1 MFVVFY
7 AVEIVYICIL
17 MTCFT
22 SYCLCGTLLDP
33 WTVCIYARMCVI
45 VNKMV
50 CPQVQIQTMLLVT
63 ALIIT
68 NMALKYLGKN
78 DYQYASV

>member
-7 AVEIVYICIL
+7 AVEIVYICIF

-33 WTVCIYARMCVI
+33 WNVCIYAHMCVI

-50 CPQVQIQTMLLVT
+50 CPQVQIRAMRFVT
-63 ALIIT
+63 ALTFI
-68 NMALKYLGKN
+68 NMALKV
-78 DYQYASV
+78 SR